1 MAGILQQAKQSI
13 KYWWLFVLLGAFLTF
28 GGIYIMFTPLESYIT
43 ISIFVSILIFFN
55 GISDI
60 VVAVSNREIIKGW
73 GWFLTGGILELLL
86 GIVLMR
92 HPQITMNVLP
102 LLVGFWLMFGA
113 ISSIS
118 TAFEIRSYKIKGWG
132 WIMGLGV
139 LLLLFSVLVFMNPI
153 YGSSMIV
160 FFTAFAIISYGM
172 SYIVIGMKLKQIKD
186 LAGDLK
192 GMAKEGWDDLK
203 KRVTDILNDDSS
215 NSEEEIRKTIDEFK
229 NKMKG

>member
-1 MAGILQQAKQSI
+1 M
-13 KYWWLFVLLGAFLTF
+13 
-28 GGIYIMFTPLESYIT
+28 
-43 ISIFVSILIFFN
+43 
-55 GISDI
+55 
-60 VVAVSNREIIKGW
+60 
-73 GWFLTGGILELLL
+73 
-86 GIVLMR
+86 
-92 HPQITMNVLP
+92 
-102 LLVGFWLMFGA
+102 
-113 ISSIS
+113 
-118 TAFEIRSYKIKGWG
+118 
-132 WIMGLGV
+132 
-139 LLLLFSVLVFMNPI
+139 LLFSVLVFMNPI

>member
-92 HPQITMNVLP
+92 HPQITMNILP